1 MSLKNQDINLEQL
14 LEEVNREFDA
24 LIKSEKDK
32 QASLAKSEE
41 SKEESKESSKKEESK
56 ESSKKEESKESS
68 KEQSKEEMKKDEEG
82 SGYENPAPEASEEA
96 PQQEEQMPQE
106 QQPEDEEDLNSMVQ
120 GLDDEMLHELAQVV
134 QMEIQTRQ
142 SQPEGQPEPQPEMQQ
157 EEPAMPPQD
166 AMAMK
171 SEKDLKDKL
180 SKSEEEL
187 TELKK
192 AVEIMT
198 STFEKAF
205 ARPVVKAVT
214 DINMVERGSLKKS
227 ELSSEEVT
235 QKVRAITGNNA
246 KLSQLSKSEREVV
259 MDYLYTKKINNQIL
273 EIINK

>member
-41 SKEESKESSKKEESK
+41 SKEESKESSK
-56 ESSKKEESKESS
+56 EESKESS

-82 SGYENPAPEASEEA
+82 SGYETPAPEASEEA

-106 QQPEDEEDLNSMVQ
+106 QQPEGEEDLNSMVQ

-134 QMEIQTRQ
+134 QMEIQARQ
-142 SQPEGQPEPQPEMQQ
+142 SQQQPEGQPEPQPEMQQ

-214 DINMVERGSLKKS
+214 DINMVERGSSLKKS